1 MRESVCLNHI
11 NILIS
16 RFNKPFMREKKMC
29 SFLGIAGISLL
40 LFLVMSWIHTFQA
53 LICGWAYSVCYFAFT
68 WICLQVFSSKT
79 ENKYLFV
86 ISAII
91 LGRIIL
97 EIPIRISDFGDS
109 FATLMFPI
117 ITIISIL
124 LAAVCY
130 YEKRVSVYVLSAI
143 ILLLVNTF
151 VHECFLEY
159 CSNLTGISIS
169 NL

>member
-1 MRESVCLNHI
+1 MKRNQLVQ
-11 NILIS
+11 
-16 RFNKPFMREKKMC
+16 
-29 SFLGIAGISLL
+29 FLGITGISLL
-40 LFLVMSWIHTFQA
+40 LFLVMSWVHTFQA

-68 WICLQVFSSKT
+68 WICLQVFLPKT
-79 ENKYLFV
+79 ENKYPIV

-91 LGRIIL
+91 IGRIIL

-117 ITIISIL
+117 ITIISVL

-159 CSNLTGISIS
+159 CSNLTGIAIS

>member
-1 MRESVCLNHI
+1 MQFLK
-11 NILIS
+11 IS
-16 RFNKPFMREKKMC
+16 GASM
-29 SFLGIAGISLL
+29 L
-40 LFLVMSWIHTFQA
+40 LFLAMSWVHFFQA
-53 LICGWAYSVCYFAFT
+53 YVCGWAYSVCYFAFT
-68 WICLQVFSSKT
+68 WICLQMFLPKT
-79 ENKYLFV
+79 WNKYSFV
-86 ISAII
+86 ISAIVI
-91 LGRIIL
+91 GRIIL
-97 EIPIRISDFGDS
+97 EIPIRIVAFSDS
-109 FATLMFPI
+109 YATLMFPI

-159 CSNLTGISIS
+159 YSDLTGIAIS

>member
-1 MRESVCLNHI
+1 MKI
-11 NILIS
+11 FI
-16 RFNKPFMREKKMC
+16 
-29 SFLGIAGISLL
+29 SFLKITGLSLL
-40 LFLVMSWIHTFQA
+40 LYLSIVWIHTFDTFV
-53 LICGWAYSVCYFAFT
+53 CGWTYSVCYFACT
-68 WICLQVFSSKT
+68 WICLQLFLSKYA
-79 ENKYLFV
+79 NKYWPIILGM
-86 ISAII
+86 I

-97 EIPIRISDFGDS
+97 EIPLRIYDWGGTFS
-109 FATLMFPI
+109 TLMFPI